1 MENMI
6 YLDNA
11 ATTKTAP
18 QVVEAMLPYFTE
30 YYGNPSSIYDF
41 ASSGK
46 KAIDESRQTIAGILG
61 AKPEEIYFTAGGT
74 EADNWAIKAA
84 AEAYASKGKHI
95 ITSKIEHHA
104 VLHTCQYL
112 EKHGYEVTYLDVDER
127 GIVKLSE
134 LEKAI
139 RPDTILISVMFANNE
154 IGTIQ
159 PVKEIGRLAK
169 EHGILFHTD
178 AVQAFGQLPINV
190 DELGIDMLSASG
202 HKLNGPKGI
211 GFLYIRKGVKIRSF
225 IHGGAQERKRR
236 AGTENVPGIVGFG
249 VAASLAASTMEERT
263 KKERETRDYLID
275 RVLTEIP
282 YTRLNGDRAL
292 RLPNNANFSFQ
303 FIEGESLLIMLD
315 MKGICGSSGSAC
327 TSGSLDPSHVLL
339 AIGLPHE
346 IAHGSLRLTLSQ
358 ENTKEEMDRVV
369 EALKEIVEKLRGM
382 SPLYEDF
389 LNNSGQVSAQAA
401 QTVRK

>member
-1 MENMI
+1 MERLI

-18 QVVEAMLPYFTE
+18 EVVEVMLPYFTE
-30 YYGNPSSIYDF
+30 HFGNPSSVYGF
-41 ASSGK
+41 AAANK
-46 KAIDESRQTIAGILG
+46 EVITRQREIIADTLG
-61 AKPEEIYFTAGGT
+61 AKSNEIYFTAGGS
-74 EADNWAIKAA
+74 ESDNWALIAT
-84 AEAYASKGKHI
+84 AEAYASKGKHL

-104 VLHTCQYL
+104 ILHTCEYL
-112 EKHGYEVTYLDVDER
+112 EKKGFEVTYLDVDEN
-127 GIVKLSE
+127 GIVD
-134 LEKAI
+134 LEQLKSAI
-139 RPDTILISVMFANNE
+139 REDTILISIMYANNE

-159 PVKEIGRLAK
+159 PIREIGAIAH

-178 AVQAFGQLPINV
+178 AVQAFGQVPINV
-190 DELGIDMLSASG
+190 DEDQIDMLSASG

-225 IHGGAQERKRR
+225 IHGGAQERRRR

-249 VAASLAASTMEERT
+249 KAVERAVSTMEART
-263 KKERETRDYLID
+263 KKERELRDYLIE
-275 RVLTEIP
+275 RIEKEIP
-282 YTRLNGDRAL
+282 YCRLNGDRTK
-292 RLPNNANFSFQ
+292 RLPNNVNFSFR

-315 MKGICGSSGSAC
+315 MKGICASSGSAC

-346 IAHGSLRLTLSQ
+346 IAHGSLRMTLS
-358 ENTKEEMDRVV
+358 EETTKEDLDYVV
-369 EALKEIVEKLRGM
+369 ENLKEIVSNLRSM

-389 LNNSGQVSAQAA
+389 VKKQ
-401 QTVRK
+401 K